1 MCSIGVKESATAHE
15 AFTKFGEY
23 HRQMEKV
30 GIQML
35 KKTKRVLEDL
45 ETYLKKAIP
54 DTKLTIK
61 KYADVKFEYLSY
73 CLKVKEMDDEE
84 ASYCTIGEPLYR
96 VEAGNIE
103 YRYVIIVIALATK
116 QKKFNS
122 KGRFLKGYFTNSHQ
136 KLFFISM
143 TWR

>member
-122 KGRFLKGYFTNSHQ
+122 KGRFLKCYFKNSHL

>member
-1 MCSIGVKESATAHE
+1 LCSIGVKESATAHE

-73 CLKVKEMDDEE
+73 CLKVKE
-84 ASYCTIGEPLYR
+84 
-96 VEAGNIE
+96 
-103 YRYVIIVIALATK
+103 
-116 QKKFNS
+116 
-122 KGRFLKGYFTNSHQ
+122 
-136 KLFFISM
+136 ISN
-143 TWR
+143 TDWC

>member
-1 MCSIGVKESATAHE
+1 MGDTLCSIGVKESATAHE

-122 KGRFLKGYFTNSHQ
+122 NGAF
-136 KLFFISM
+136 
-143 TWR
+143 